1 MEVLL
6 VKDVQGIGQ
15 KNQLLTVG
23 DGFALNNLLPKG
35 CAVVATES
43 VKTKFATEIAEREAA
58 KTKSTMKASSAI
70 SAIDGKQLALT
81 AKATKTGK
89 LYAAITEEKVVALID
104 EQLNVAITPEM
115 VVLAEQVKALG
126 EFTITIKADPDTAT
140 CTLTI
145 TQEKS
150 TS

>member
-15 KNQLLTVG
+15 KNQLLSVG

-35 CAVVATES
+35 FAIIATNK
-43 VKTKFATEIAEREAA
+43 VKTKFAAEIAEREAA
-58 KTKSTMKASSAI
+58 KAKSSMKTDDAVSAVE
-70 SAIDGKQLALT
+70 GKELSMA

-89 LYAAITEEKVVALID
+89 LYAAITEEKVAELIS
-104 EQLNVAITPEM
+104 EQLNVSIEPT
-115 VVLAEQVKALG
+115 
-126 EFTITIKADPDTAT
+126 TITLEEQIKAIGSFKISVDSGQTTAT
-140 CTLTI
+140 CTLNI
-145 TQEKS
+145 TEEAT